1 MNCENGRGRIKV
13 GIESE
18 SLMATQIDLQYVSN
32 AEGQPVAVIVPIDV
46 WHEIE
51 SSRETAYLLKSD
63 AMKRRLLEA
72 KERTEGT
79 SLEDAREKLGI

>member
-1 MNCENGRGRIKV
+1 MTILRKEG
-13 GIESE
+13 EA
-18 SLMATQIDLQYVSN
+18 LMTDLQYVSN

-51 SSRETAYLLKSD
+51 SARETAYLLKSD

-72 KERTEGT
+72 KERTEGI

>member
-18 SLMATQIDLQYVSN
+18 ALMATQIELQYVSN

-72 KERTEGT
+72 KERTEGI